1 MIYLVFSDESG
12 YWKKGDYYIR
22 SWIRVTPEQYEDLR
36 KEVIFSKHETG
47 VKELKWQRYI
57 KNSEKFK
64 NIFSIDSN
72 VFITISIPKHFQDK
86 ADNTYKVIKT
96 LKGLED
102 GQFSGKGKVIDII
115 RSKII
120 SSAKHTLFMNIFEK
134 QHIANSKNA
143 LVKKVDPNEYKYIVD
158 TPQAINKDWE
168 DLANECG
175 IVNID
180 IKKRSEEV
188 PGIELADIVAGC
200 IHECLCSNSEANEIY
215 KNHIQNKML
224 DMSSK
229 DYPNPNLIFYQDFSP
244 EEKKCLDIFR

>member
-1 MIYLVFSDESG
+1 
-12 YWKKGDYYIR
+12 
-22 SWIRVTPEQYEDLR
+22 
-36 KEVIFSKHETG
+36 
-47 VKELKWQRYI
+47 
-57 KNSEKFK
+57 
-64 NIFSIDSN
+64 
-72 VFITISIPKHFQDK
+72 
-86 ADNTYKVIKT
+86 
-96 LKGLED
+96 
-102 GQFSGKGKVIDII
+102 
-115 RSKII
+115 
-120 SSAKHTLFMNIFEK
+120 MNILEK

-143 LVKKVDPNEYKYIVD
+143 FVKNVDPNEYKYIVD
-158 TPQAINKDWE
+158 TPQAIDKDWE

-215 KNHIQNKML
+215 KNNIQNKML
-224 DMSSK
+224 DMSSR